1 MASSERC
8 IVNVGVGGW
17 YPKGSERLRRTLAEV
32 GEDANQFIYIDRL
45 PVGAVPHHENMY
57 AFKAVA
63 LERAA
68 SYGYRYLL
76 WLDSSIYATKRPCP
90 VWDAIIRD
98 GYYFVDNGYNLAQT
112 ASNRLLNAFGI
123 SRDHAE
129 QVPEITTCCFGL
141 DIGTDKGDAV
151 LKQFCYAA
159 KQGLFNGNRVHD
171 PTDSEDPR
179 FLFCRHD
186 QSALSLIADLFGM
199 KPNGKYNDLLVYR
212 HDEGGVMRPLPESVC
227 LVNWGH
233 ME

>member
-17 YPKGSERLRRTLAEV
+17 YPKGSERLRSTLAEV

-45 PVGAVPHHENMY
+45 PVGAVPHTENMY

-63 LERAA
+63 LQRAA
-68 SYGYRYLL
+68 NYGYTKLL
-76 WLDSSIYATKRPCP
+76 WLDSSIYARKRLTDI
-90 VWDAIIRD
+90 WDKIDRD
-98 GYYFVDNGYNLAQT
+98 GYYFVDNGFNLAQT

-123 SRDHAE
+123 SRDSAE

-141 DIGTDKGDAV
+141 DIGTERGLAV
-151 LKQFCYAA
+151 LNQFVFAA
-159 KQGLFNGNRVHD
+159 NQGLFNGNRVHD
-171 PTDSEDPR
+171 PADSEDPR

-186 QSALSLIADLFGM
+186 QSALSLIADLFHM
-199 KPNGKYNDLLVYR
+199 KPNGRYGELLAYR
-212 HDEGGVMRPLPESVC
+212 HDVNGEMIPMPESVC

-233 ME
+233 VE